1 MEKIAIRPDNFLV
14 KAVDVHGRLPSK
26 DILLLHEASGDIVP
40 LSMILDSLTDDEFEN
55 AQVVFEDRKNR
66 NKKLTIYAVLN
77 DDIRI
82 KMFGLIHDKPGI
94 TLDEIS
100 QEIGED
106 TILASAD
113 LGLLNA
119 TELLNVKS
127 ENGTDYYSLSPK
139 GEQIYKKLLAAG
151 KRWANEFPELT
162 RLSDDDI
169 EGSEKSV

>member
-14 KAVDVHGRLPSK
+14 KAVNVHSRLPSK

-40 LSMILDSLTDDEFEN
+40 LSMVLDSLTDEELEN
-55 AQVVFEDRKNR
+55 VQVVFEYRKNR
-66 NKKLTIYAVLN
+66 DKKLTVYTVLN

-82 KMFGLIHDKPGI
+82 KMFGLIHDRPGI

-119 TELLNVKS
+119 TELLNIKS
-127 ENGTDYYSLSPK
+127 ENDINHYSLSPK
-139 GEQIYKKLLAAG
+139 GEQIYEELLAAG
-151 KRWANEFPELT
+151 KRGANEFSELT
-162 RLSDDDI
+162 RLSDI
-169 EGSEKSV
+169 EESG